1 MYEFDAKIDTQIE
14 LNGVVYQF
22 DGTVEFQMFEQGAPA
37 ELQGFEGSVCE
48 MDEGNEVP
56 MSPELLAGLTKDL
69 EGSQWLDGLV
79 VKFWEDA
86 AEEYWLEKWNDH

>member
-1 MYEFDAKIDTQIE
+1 
-14 LNGVVYQF
+14 
-22 DGTVEFQMFEQGAPA
+22 
-37 ELQGFEGSVCE
+37 
-48 MDEGNEVP
+48 
-56 MSPELLAGLTKDL
+56 LLAGLTKDL

>member
-37 ELQGFEGSVCE
+37 ELQSFDGTICE
-48 MDEGNEVP
+48 MDEGKEI
-56 MSPELLAGLTKDL
+56 SLTSALLDVLAKDL

-79 VKFWEDA
+79 IKFWEDA